1 MWPPPC
7 DQAIPLEGNWLE
19 ATLDISRQQRLSL
32 PEMMMMMKMMMRRR
46 RRLNKAVESW
56 AVVSLEGI
64 EMCEIVS
71 HINCP

>member
-1 MWPPPC
+1 MR
-7 DQAIPLEGNWLE
+7 GNWLE

-32 PEMMMMMKMMMRRR
+32 LEMMMRRR

>member
-1 MWPPPC
+1 MR
-7 DQAIPLEGNWLE
+7 GNWLE

-32 PEMMMMMKMMMRRR
+32 PEMMMMMMMMMRRRR

>member
-1 MWPPPC
+1 MR
-7 DQAIPLEGNWLE
+7 GNWLE

-32 PEMMMMMKMMMRRR
+32 LEMMMRRRR